1 MLPDGVACRLS
12 NDVPRGCRLCSVVLL
27 ADSVCA
33 IAVFV
38 VESAGGVMVPSVS
51 SCGSVLAASCASCRS
66 WSRFEMNSCTS
77 CRIGSSSRL
86 LWAIVVVC
94 VSGLVVGSCGWLC
107 YGEDDEDSV
116 TLDRL

>member
-1 MLPDGVACRLS
+1 
-12 NDVPRGCRLCSVVLL
+12 
-27 ADSVCA
+27 
-33 IAVFV
+33 
-38 VESAGGVMVPSVS
+38 
-51 SCGSVLAASCASCRS
+51 
-66 WSRFEMNSCTS
+66 MNSCTS